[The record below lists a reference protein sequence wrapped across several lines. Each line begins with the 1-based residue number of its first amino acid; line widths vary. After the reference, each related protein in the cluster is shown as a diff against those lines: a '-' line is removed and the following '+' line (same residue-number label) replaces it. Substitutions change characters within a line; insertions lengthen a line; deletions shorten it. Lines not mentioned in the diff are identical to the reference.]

1 MVFLT
6 ESQFSKIPEIKRLA
20 QARVSK
26 LENLKL
32 HLKQLLAKK
41 LRLEL
46 EIKHVTTVIKKKSKT
61 NSKEIRF
68 NLNLEQSQFLDDDPD
83 LVRGLE
89 ALSPEVIELLQ
100 KGDKLAWELIEFLEE
115 EKLVTQEDIQELS
128 SHL

>member
-6 ESQFSKIPEIKRLA
+6 ESQISKFPEVKRLA

-26 LENLKL
+26 LMNLKL

-46 EIKHVTTVIKKKSKT
+46 EIKHVTTVIKKKSKK

-68 NLNLEQSQFLDDDPD
+68 NLNLEQSQFLDDVPD
-83 LVRGLE
+83 LVIRLE
-89 ALSPEVIELLQ
+89 AHSPEVIELLQ
-100 KGDKLAWELIEFLEE
+100 EGDKLARELIDILEE